1 MFWFSVDFKFTKWY
15 SKHELDYYAEA
26 KNLSETDWTK
36 KDGSNVNAS
45 KYRARYIDTG
55 IENLLSDRYPEGC
68 VLAYVVQGK
77 SENVIKGINRLIE
90 SRKIKPRVGLIQ
102 KDNSVPFP
110 VCYASDHVLISG
122 ERTIW
127 HLFLQF

>member
-1 MFWFSVDFKFTKWY
+1 ALK
-15 SKHELDYYAEA
+15 
-26 KNLSETDWTK
+26 
-36 KDGSNVNAS
+36 
-45 KYRARYIDTG
+45 
-55 IENLLSDRYPEGC
+55 NLLSDRYPEGC

-90 SRKIKPRVGLIQ
+90 SRKIKTRVGLIQ

-127 HLFLQF
+127 HLFCSFKILKQKSGGSSGRSLTLGKKQFNLL